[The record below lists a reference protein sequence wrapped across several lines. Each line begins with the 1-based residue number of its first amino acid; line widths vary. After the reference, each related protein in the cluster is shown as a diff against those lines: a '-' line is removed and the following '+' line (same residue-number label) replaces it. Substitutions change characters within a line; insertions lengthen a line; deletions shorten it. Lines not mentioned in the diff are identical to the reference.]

1 MSEKKFNIADMLN
14 SKEPLIAKAFE
25 EFALIAR
32 LQKIKYDALIAE
44 GFTPDQAIKLLKL

>member
-1 MSEKKFNIADMLN
+1 MSEKKLNITDMLN
-14 SKEPLIAKAFE
+14 NKEPLVAQAFQ

-44 GFTPDQAIKLLKL
+44 GFTPDQAIQLLKL